1 MVRFAIGDIVSLASE
16 PCPCG
21 RNFGMTLSTVEGRLK
36 SLCVAG
42 GGKLV
47 THRQLDEALAR
58 VDGLEQYGLMQ
69 ETPINVRLDVIGED
83 GQGKRV
89 ARDAEEALQGLFG
102 PRVEITA
109 KEVPIL
115 VPERSGKFLLAKR
128 GFPLPPGIA
137 TAETEVLNG

>member
-1 MVRFAIGDIVSLASE
+1 
-16 PCPCG
+16 
-21 RNFGMTLSTVEGRLK
+21 MTLSAVEGRLK
-36 SLCVAG
+36 SLCIARD
-42 GGKLV
+42 GKLV

-58 VDGLEQYGLMQ
+58 VDGLEQYRLVQ
-69 ETPINVRLDVIGED
+69 ETPISIRLDVIGED

-102 PRVEITA
+102 PRVEISA

-128 GFPLPPGIA
+128 AFPLPPGVA